1 MNYTY
6 KQVFSQAEV
15 DEFVSHRLRFPF
27 EKAVIRSR
35 ENRDIEDLS
44 KRKSERQ
51 YIPFD
56 YTDPFIAKLT
66 CYIMHICNNVYNR
79 YDLWTSRQWELL
91 RYTQGDFFG
100 RHHDQ
105 INPVM
110 GPFVSAVVY
119 LGGEYT
125 GGEVRIYNGNTQD
138 TVAIK
143 QQAGFVL
150 TYPSDT
156 YHEVSKVTG
165 GTRLSLVNFFGVKPP
180 APRL

>member
-1 MNYTY
+1 
-6 KQVFSQAEV
+6 
-15 DEFVSHRLRFPF
+15 
-27 EKAVIRSR
+27 
-35 ENRDIEDLS
+35 
-44 KRKSERQ
+44 
-51 YIPFD
+51 
-56 YTDPFIAKLT
+56 
-66 CYIMHICNNVYNR
+66 
-79 YDLWTSRQWELL
+79 
-91 RYTQGDFFG
+91 
-100 RHHDQ
+100 
-105 INPVM
+105 M

-180 APRL
+180 APHL